1 MPGILDSYNG
11 YNYTGGNNFG
21 GNTGR
26 NGYSSPVMP
35 ITSQI
40 IKVNGEAGAR
50 SLHLTPNS
58 SILLLDEN
66 NPIVWF
72 IQADGAGYFNPI
84 PYDLTPHQAAPQVDL
99 NQLGDNLN
107 QIDNRLKRVEEMLN
121 EQSNYRASK
130 QTKKQQQQ
138 QSVAE

>member
-1 MPGILDSYNG
+1 MPGILDPYNNG
-11 YNYTGGNNFG
+11 YNYGNS
-21 GNTGR
+21 GR
-26 NGYSSPVMP
+26 TNYTPTPVMP

-50 SLHLTPNS
+50 SLHLAPNS

-84 PYDLTPHQAAPQVDL
+84 PYDLTPHQAAPQIDL
-99 NQLGDNLN
+99 NQLGENLS
-107 QIDNRLKRVEEMLN
+107 QIDTRLKRVEEMLN

-130 QTKKQQQQ
+130 QAKKQQQQ
-138 QSVAE
+138 QQPVAE

>member
-1 MPGILDSYNG
+1 MPSVLDSYNNA
-11 YNYTGGNNFG
+11 YNYGNGGNFG
-21 GNTGR
+21 IR
-26 NGYSSPVMP
+26 NGYNPTPVMP

-50 SLHLTPNS
+50 NLHLTPNS

-84 PYDLTPHQAAPQVDL
+84 PYDLIPHQAAPQIDL
-99 NQLGDNLN
+99 NQLGENLN
-107 QIDNRLKRVEEMLN
+107 QIDSRLKRVEEMLN
-121 EQSNYRASK
+121 EQSNFRASK
-130 QTKKQQQQ
+130 QAKKQQQ

>member
-11 YNYTGGNNFG
+11 YGNGGNF
-21 GNTGR
+21 NTR
-26 NGYSSPVMP
+26 NGYPSPVMP

-121 EQSNYRASK
+121 EQSN
-130 QTKKQQQQ
+130 
-138 QSVAE
+138 

>member
-1 MPGILDSYNG
+1 MPGILDPYSNG
-11 YNYTGGNNFG
+11 YNYGNGGRTNY
-21 GNTGR
+21 TP
-26 NGYSSPVMP
+26 SPVMP

-50 SLHLTPNS
+50 NLHLAPNS

-84 PYDLTPHQAAPQVDL
+84 PYDLTPHQAAPQIDL
-99 NQLGDNLN
+99 NQLGENLN
-107 QIDNRLKRVEEMLN
+107 QIDTRLKRVEEMLN

-130 QTKKQQQQ
+130 QNKKQQP
-138 QSVAE
+138 VAE